1 MEPQLDDVLPFGCLR
16 KLVLDDAEG
25 MLEWMHDPNVSDVF
39 AQDFQSMSMVD
50 VERFI
55 ASAYDDL
62 ASLHFAISGEDGEYL
77 GTVSLKSID
86 KENGNAE
93 YAISTR
99 SKAHG
104 SGIARRATE
113 DILDLAFNVLGLHR
127 VYLDV
132 KESNG
137 RAVSFYRK
145 IGFVEE
151 GCFREHLCDGE
162 RYENLLWFGMTE
174 DDHCRLTG

>member
-1 MEPQLDDVLPFGCLR
+1 MESQLDDVLPFGCLR
-16 KLVLDDAEG
+16 KLAVDDAEG
-25 MLEWMHDPNVSDVF
+25 MLEWMHDPSVSSVF
-39 AQDFQSMSMVD
+39 AQDFQSMSIVD
-50 VERFI
+50 VEQFI
-55 ASAYDDL
+55 ASAYDDPV
-62 ASLHFAISGEDGEYL
+62 SLHLAIAGEDGEYL
-77 GTVSLKSID
+77 GTISLKSID

-113 DILDLAFNVLGLHR
+113 DLLDFAFNVLGLHR

-151 GCFREHLCDGE
+151 GCFREHLRDGDRFE
-162 RYENLLWFGMTE
+162 SLLWFAMTE
-174 DDHCRLTG
+174 DDHRRLTS